1 MFRGRSDTIRCIV
14 ANLVGDKE
22 SGDSLADVDEPV
34 QPLSQVQLEDFSDPN
49 WEPEPIDA
57 GPDFRKN
64 KPADTISTLVSIY
77 DSKDLFI
84 KELQVL
90 LAQRLLV
97 VEDGN
102 FDNEVRS
109 FPSQPNRWI
118 PRLTVLIWHGG
129 LQRRNIE
136 ILKVRFG
143 EAPLQVCEVMLKDM
157 TDSKRIDQHIQAQN
171 EVSSFFHFLFCLC

>member
-1 MFRGRSDTIRCIV
+1 M
-14 ANLVGDKE
+14 GDKE

-34 QPLSQVQLEDFSDPN
+34 QPLSQVQMEDYSDPN

-90 LAQRLLV
+90 LAQRLLAV
-97 VEDGN
+97 QDGN
-102 FDNEVRS
+102 FDNEVTSLSFSSPGSMINPFVLLVMTLSGETSRS
-109 FPSQPNRWI
+109 S
-118 PRLTVLIWHGG
+118 
-129 LQRRNIE
+129 
-136 ILKVRFG
+136 RFG
-143 EAPLQVCEVMLKDM
+143 SGRHRCRCAKSC
-157 TDSKRIDQHIQAQN
+157 
-171 EVSSFFHFLFCLC
+171 